1 MNRRR
6 FLGATAGALAIGSSQ
21 APVIAAQIHAD
32 DRIRI
37 VTGLRATVQ
46 SLGWIGTEA
55 GIFKRLG
62 LEVAFPKLE
71 TGGPEAAAGLVRGD
85 WEFAETGSSPLIQGV
100 LDGRDTVIL
109 LTPTAP
115 SPTGPLLLARQGIAE
130 PAQLEGKR
138 IGVLTE
144 TGQTTIGVRVALR
157 KWGVNAT
164 LVPLG
169 TFGKIYAAV
178 GAGEVDAGALPLD
191 YRFLGPREF
200 KLNVIETPSAG
211 FSSAAVGC
219 TRQLIAANRALV
231 ARLVQGYVETI
242 HFFKT
247 QRAEVIPLLQRFLV
261 FKDRGAVEEAY
272 DFYAPLF
279 QPLPRPPAVGI
290 QKLLAELALKQPA
303 AAKLSVDSVVDL
315 SFLEKLER
323 SGFMRDLYGRRPPAA
338 ADTGR

>member
-6 FLGATAGALAIGSSQ
+6 FLAGTAGTVAIESWRGS
-21 APVIAAQIHAD
+21 VIAAERLASN
-32 DRIRI
+32 RIRI

-46 SLGWIGTEA
+46 SLGWIGTEI

-71 TGGPEAAAGLVRGD
+71 TGGPEAASGLVRGD
-85 WEFAETGSSPLIQGV
+85 WEFAETGSSQLIQGV

-115 SPTGPLLLARQGIAE
+115 SPTGPLLLARQGIGE
-130 PAQLEGKR
+130 PAQLDGKR

-144 TGQTTIGVRVALR
+144 TGQIAIGVRVALR
-157 KWGVNAT
+157 AWGVDAT
-164 LVPLG
+164 LIPLG

-178 GAGEVDAGALPLD
+178 GAGEVDAGALPPD

-200 KLNVIETPSAG
+200 KLNVIQAPSAG

-219 TRQLIAANRALV
+219 TRHFIAANRALV
-231 ARLVQGYVETI
+231 ALLVQGYVETI

-247 QRAEVIPLLQRFLV
+247 QRAAVIPLLQRFLM
-261 FKDRGAVEEAY
+261 FKDPGAVEEAY

-279 QPLPRPPAVGI
+279 QPSPRPPAEGI
-290 QKLLAELALKQPA
+290 RKLLDELAIKQPA
-303 AAKLSVDSVVDL
+303 AVKLSVDSVADL
-315 SFLEKLER
+315 SFLDELER
-323 SGFMRDLYGRRPPAA
+323 NGLMRKLYGR
-338 ADTGR
+338 

>member
-6 FLGATAGALAIGSSQ
+6 FLAATAGAVAIGSSRGL
-21 APVIAAQIHAD
+21 VLAAETLANN
-32 DRIRI
+32 RIRI

-46 SLGWIGTEA
+46 SLGWIGTEI
-55 GIFKRLG
+55 GFFKRLG
-62 LEVAFPKLE
+62 LEIAFPKLE

-85 WEFAETGSSPLIQGV
+85 WEIAETGSSPLIQGV

-115 SPTGPLLLARQGIAE
+115 SPTGLPLLARQGITE
-130 PAQLEGKR
+130 PAQLDGKR

-144 TGQTTIGVRVALR
+144 TGQVTIGVRVALR
-157 KWGVNAT
+157 KWGVNST

-178 GAGEVDAGALPLD
+178 GAGEVDAGALPSD
-191 YRFLGPREF
+191 YRFLGSREF
-200 KLNVIETPSAG
+200 KLNVIETPAAG

-219 TRQLIAANRALV
+219 TRRLIAANRALV
-231 ARLVQGYVETI
+231 ARIVQGYVQTI

-247 QRAEVIPLLQRFLV
+247 QRAEVIPLLQRFLM
-261 FKDRGAVEEAY
+261 FKDRSAVEDAY
-272 DFYAPLF
+272 DFYLPLF
-279 QPLPRPPAVGI
+279 QPTPRPPAEGI

-303 AAKLSVDSVVDL
+303 AAQLSVESVVDL
-315 SFLEKLER
+315 SFLDELER
-323 SGFMRDLYGRRPPAA
+323 NGFMRKLYGR
-338 ADTGR
+338 